1 MKYSV
6 VQYNIEHYY
15 KDNRK
20 SDNSR
25 FNEPNSKADNTT
37 DGVMDFLG
45 AIVNI
50 SKALEKAQER
60 PPDLK
65 TLLRSLV

>member
-1 MKYSV
+1 MDSG
-6 VQYNIEHYY
+6 
-15 KDNRK
+15 K

-25 FNEPNSKADNTT
+25 PSKPIVRLITLLLGLLEPALTL
-37 DGVMDFLG
+37 VMDFLG

-50 SKALEKAQER
+50 NKALEKAQEK

>member
-1 MKYSV
+1 MIIV
-6 VQYNIEHYY
+6 DPANPIVRLITLLLGLL
-15 KDNRK
+15 
-20 SDNSR
+20 
-25 FNEPNSKADNTT
+25 EPALTL
-37 DGVMDFLG
+37 VMDFLG